1 MSCGNLDKRGVWG
14 KMDTCICMAEFLY
27 CSPETT
33 TQLLLSY
40 IPIQSKKFK
49 LWVKKKVKNRFFY
62 FSYPLLIFPLFS
74 EFFLYLHCQYIE
86 ILHTT
91 HYLLYNHNLA
101 SDLNCNF
108 SLFTFNWRIALQCCI
123 GFCHTSTWISHKYT
137 YVPSL
142 LILWSSFPLPT
153 PSHPSRLYRA
163 PDLSSLWYTVNFH
176 WLSVLHVVMYIFLC
190 YYLNSS
196 HPLLPPLCTQVCSLC
211 PHLHLSL
218 FSHSVV
224 SHSLRPHELQHNRL
238 PCPSPYPGVCS
249 NSCPLS
255 RWCHPT
261 ISSLSSPSSP
271 AFNLSQHQ
279 GLFQWVRPL
288 HQVAKTLEFQL
299 QHQCFHWIFR
309 VHFL

>member
-1 MSCGNLDKRGVWG
+1 MDLCSMLCGSLDVRGVWG

-33 TQLLLSY
+33 TQLLHSY

-123 GFCHTSTWISHKYT
+123 GFCHTST
-137 YVPSL
+137 
-142 LILWSSFPLPT
+142 
-153 PSHPSRLYRA
+153 
-163 PDLSSLWYTVNFH
+163 
-176 WLSVLHVVMYIFLC
+176 
-190 YYLNSS
+190 
-196 HPLLPPLCTQVCSLC
+196 
-211 PHLHLSL
+211 
-218 FSHSVV
+218 
-224 SHSLRPHELQHNRL
+224 
-238 PCPSPYPGVCS
+238 
-249 NSCPLS
+249 
-255 RWCHPT
+255 
-261 ISSLSSPSSP
+261 
-271 AFNLSQHQ
+271 
-279 GLFQWVRPL
+279 
-288 HQVAKTLEFQL
+288 
-299 QHQCFHWIFR
+299 
-309 VHFL
+309 